1 MDGVIE
7 SKERK
12 RCRRGRLCREE
23 EEKYLKC
30 VNLPF
35 FVPFF
40 FDTTHAST
48 CSRNVSAPNLFH
60 FHEVKVFIY
69 RWSLKVNIGKNGHQD
84 AEFMVAK
91 ERAIGRRY
99 PGTRVPPPVTPP
111 PPPPPPQQP
120 SRLPPPPLWPPPH
133 LRMYIR

>member
-60 FHEVKVFIY
+60 FHEVFID

-91 ERAIGRRY
+91 ERELSAAA
-99 PGTRVPPPVTPP
+99 TRVPGYRHR
-111 PPPPPPQQP
+111 
-120 SRLPPPPLWPPPH
+120 SRRH
-133 LRMYIR
+133 RRHRRHSNHRGCHRLRCGRLRISACTLDR